1 MNKTIIQI
9 FPLGI
14 ITCLSV
20 SCQTPLQ
27 KAAPIPIKPFPEW
40 TKKNSKYQ
48 SQQEIKISTKFFEI
62 TRPLDSPDIPSNRYE
77 LKLSNPQFQL
87 FTRQVAQT
95 PKANIITLPS
105 AVTRDGEQFVSEAV
119 ENFTYPTSPIHPEH
133 YKNEKIGIVSHT
145 YAKHTAEKNIFFKN
159 STRISE
165 FIGFSKT
172 QTHFEL
178 PIFNRR
184 YSNSSSTLK
193 SGQTFVVGGI
203 LDEVSEHI
211 EDKTLLNLFTK
222 RRNKP
227 LSRELIIATTV
238 SLINPD
244 KAIKPSDSITRK

>member
-62 TRPLDSPDIPSNRYE
+62 TRPLDSPDIPPNRYE

-105 AVTRDGEQFVSEAV
+105 AVTRDGEQFVSE
-119 ENFTYPTSPIHPEH
+119 
-133 YKNEKIGIVSHT
+133 HT

-244 KAIKPSDSITRK
+244 KVIKPSDSITRK